1 MKKCLVF
8 FLAVTLLL
16 SFFGCTTEPLRT
28 TAPEGTDATA
38 GSDSVIT
45 GDPTEITT
53 APYAFDV
60 DLSAPWTVPDV
71 RFGKIAAFSEDG
83 YYLMGGGRLHFFDT
97 NNGIPVILCQKAGCD
112 HSKSNCEAY
121 IRSPHMMFYSDGHIY
136 YDEPARSDPDSI
148 HIFRRNADGTAEESV
163 AVLGQAYFSPQTS
176 LYIGEYLAAEGAL
189 YFTAYLME
197 AVKQDDGSILLLERD
212 AILFR
217 LDLATG
223 KQQEILRKRDTLIR
237 LIGARKDALLFYTV
251 DKLPAETIGDPG
263 YYEEMMNKPAGFQVW
278 DKNNDSFLVLRE
290 GTYADFTEILGLQGD
305 KIYYYDRGGKILT
318 YEMASDTVSETEW
331 EDIYEILGDRYILS
345 GKADYFAKTFPQFTD
360 CETGQIIP
368 NDYDDAEITVQNKS
382 TTGCVIQIEYTG
394 EPEPA
399 GQDSYTIPTLR
410 RMLAYVS
417 YDAMS
422 DGLQEKDLLI
432 IADEIYDD

>member
-1 MKKCLVF
+1 
-8 FLAVTLLL
+8 
-16 SFFGCTTEPLRT
+16 
-28 TAPEGTDATA
+28 
-38 GSDSVIT
+38 
-45 GDPTEITT
+45 
-53 APYAFDV
+53 
-60 DLSAPWTVPDV
+60 
-71 RFGKIAAFSEDG
+71 
-83 YYLMGGGRLHFFDT
+83 
-97 NNGIPVILCQKAGCD
+97 
-112 HSKSNCEAY
+112 
-121 IRSPHMMFYSDGHIY
+121 MMFYSDGHIY